1 MHNAVVISD
10 SSCVILFTKID
21 ELDILRLVYDHI
33 YVTQEIA
40 REIGNALPEWVE
52 VKEVHNKAL
61 QSSFEETLDIGEASA
76 LALAFEIPDCA
87 VILDDMKARKS
98 AEKLK
103 IRVTGSIGIILIA
116 KKLGK
121 IPSVK
126 AVFEQ
131 IRKTN
136 FRISDRII
144 NEAIKAAD
152 ESP

>member
-1 MHNAVVISD
+1 MHSSVVISD

-21 ELDILRLVYDHI
+21 ELDILRRVYDHI

-40 REIGNALPEWVE
+40 AEVGSALPKWVE
-52 VKEVHNKAL
+52 IREVNNKAL

-76 LALAFEIPDCA
+76 LALAFEIPDCT

-98 AEKLK
+98 AEKLN
-103 IRVTGSIGIILIA
+103 IRVTGSIGVILSA
-116 KKLGK
+116 KKEGK

-126 AVFEQ
+126 AVFEK
-131 IRKTN
+131 IRMTN